1 MKYRICDLRHLR
13 CFVAVGEE
21 QVPPTKGRRGSI
33 FGESE
38 PRNDPRRPA
47 SGRIRA
53 MEYRVYSLLEASHAM

>member
-1 MKYRICDLRHLR
+1 M
-13 CFVAVGEE
+13 F
-21 QVPPTKGRRGSI
+21 RGGWRGASPSNKRAAGVD

>member
-1 MKYRICDLRHLR
+1 MKYRICNLRHLR
-13 CFVAVGEE
+13 CFVVVSKE

-33 FGESE
+33 SVKAS

-47 SGRIRA
+47 SGPIRA